1 MFLILVLNGPIFENG
16 RYNCPKQF
24 MIFIIAGLSILSYL
38 LGSIPSAI
46 WYGTHYHGVD
56 IRTMGSGNAG
66 ATNTFRV
73 LGKKAGSI
81 VLFFDALK
89 GFLATGLAA
98 VLFYF
103 HFIDWQTCVTLK
115 IFFGFLAII
124 GHLLPIFCD
133 FKGGKGVATTLG
145 MVLALHP
152 MAAMVSILV
161 FLVVFGISHYVSLGS
176 MVASIVFPLLL
187 TYGVFGEEI
196 PTLIYFGYFI
206 AILVVFTHRMNI
218 VRIFQGTENRMYLI
232 PSKK

>member
-1 MFLILVLNGPIFENG
+1 
-16 RYNCPKQF
+16 

-38 LGSIPSAI
+38 LGSIPTAI
-46 WYGTHYHGVD
+46 WYGTNYHGID
-56 IRTMGSGNAG
+56 IRTQGSGNAG

-81 VLFFDALK
+81 VLFVDALK

-103 HFIDWQTCVTLK
+103 HLIDWQTCVTLK

-124 GHLLPIFCD
+124 GHLLPVFCD

-152 MAAMVSILV
+152 MAALVSIVV
-161 FLVVFGISHYVSLGS
+161 FLIVFGISHYVSLGS

-187 TYGVFGEEI
+187 TFGVFGEEI

-206 AILVVFTHRMNI
+206 AFLVVFTHRMNI